1 MDSRELV
8 KSFIK
13 ISLLILI
20 IYLTYELRLG
30 ILYLFISLILTLI
43 VSPVNKLFL
52 NRVKVGNT
60 FSSLISISVLISFFS
75 LLIGLFVPVLTKQGN
90 SLSLLNT
97 KEFRGNLE
105 AIVVSVTDYF
115 ESQQLSI
122 LEFISDLNIM
132 SEVDFSFVTKLF
144 NSIISQIGSLSI
156 GILSVLFITFFLL
169 KDGNKLLSS
178 LLNLLPVKERGK
190 INLSLSKIEN
200 LLSRYFTGVLL
211 QITILFIFYLILLL
225 VLGIENSFAIAFIC
239 AILNIIPYLG
249 PIISIILMIILSVN
263 SNLDSF
269 IVNDFI
275 YNSIYL
281 FLGFSFIQLIDN
293 FFLQPY
299 IFSSSIKSH
308 PLEVFI
314 VILSS
319 GLLFGVLGLIIAIPF
334 YTSSKVVFLS
344 FFDIKKI
351 ISDFIK

>member
-75 LLIGLFVPVLTKQGN
+75 LLIGLFVPVLIKQGN

-115 ESQQLSI
+115 ESQQLSV

-334 YTSSKVVFLS
+334 YTSLKVVFLS
-344 FFDIKKI
+344 FFDIRKI

>member
-13 ISLLILI
+13 ISLLMLI
-20 IYLTYELRLG
+20 IYLIYELRLG

-52 NRVKVGNT
+52 NRVKVGKT

-75 LLIGLFVPVLTKQGN
+75 LLIGLFVPILTKQGN

-319 GLLFGVLGLIIAIPF
+319 GLLFGILGLIIAIPF
-334 YTSSKVVFLS
+334 YTSFKVVFLS
-344 FFDIKKI
+344 FFDIRKI

>member
-75 LLIGLFVPVLTKQGN
+75 LLIGLFVPVLIKQGN

-178 LLNLLPVKERGK
+178 LLNLFPVKERGK

-334 YTSSKVVFLS
+334 YTSLKVVFLS
-344 FFDIKKI
+344 FFDIRKI

>member
-334 YTSSKVVFLS
+334 YTSLKVVFLS
-344 FFDIKKI
+344 FFDIRKI

>member
-13 ISLLILI
+13 ISLLMLI
-20 IYLTYELRLG
+20 IYLIYELRLG

-52 NRVKVGNT
+52 NRVKVGKT

-178 LLNLLPVKERGK
+178 LLNLFPVKERGK

-249 PIISIILMIILSVN
+249 PIISIILMIILSVT

-319 GLLFGVLGLIIAIPF
+319 GLLFGILGLIIAIPF
-334 YTSSKVVFLS
+334 YTSFKVVFLS
-344 FFDIKKI
+344 FFDIRKI

>member
-75 LLIGLFVPVLTKQGN
+75 LLIGLFVPVLIKQGN

-334 YTSSKVVFLS
+334 YTSLKVVFLS
-344 FFDIKKI
+344 FFDIRKI

>member
-75 LLIGLFVPVLTKQGN
+75 LLIGLFVPILTKQGN

-334 YTSSKVVFLS
+334 YTSLKVVFLS
-344 FFDIKKI
+344 FFDIRKI

>member
-75 LLIGLFVPVLTKQGN
+75 LLIGLFVPILTKQGN

-178 LLNLLPVKERGK
+178 LLNLFPVKERGK

-334 YTSSKVVFLS
+334 YTSLKVVFLS
-344 FFDIKKI
+344 FFDIRKI

>member
-75 LLIGLFVPVLTKQGN
+75 LLIGLFVPILTKQGN

-115 ESQQLSI
+115 ESQQLSV

-334 YTSSKVVFLS
+334 YTSLKVVFLS
-344 FFDIKKI
+344 FFDIRKI

>member
-115 ESQQLSI
+115 ESQQL
-122 LEFISDLNIM
+122 NW
-132 SEVDFSFVTKLF
+132 
-144 NSIISQIGSLSI
+144 
-156 GILSVLFITFFLL
+156 
-169 KDGNKLLSS
+169 
-178 LLNLLPVKERGK
+178 NLL
-190 INLSLSKIEN
+190 
-200 LLSRYFTGVLL
+200 T
-211 QITILFIFYLILLL
+211 
-225 VLGIENSFAIAFIC
+225 
-239 AILNIIPYLG
+239 
-249 PIISIILMIILSVN
+249 
-263 SNLDSF
+263 
-269 IVNDFI
+269 
-275 YNSIYL
+275 
-281 FLGFSFIQLIDN
+281 
-293 FFLQPY
+293 
-299 IFSSSIKSH
+299 
-308 PLEVFI
+308 
-314 VILSS
+314 
-319 GLLFGVLGLIIAIPF
+319 
-334 YTSSKVVFLS
+334 
-344 FFDIKKI
+344 
-351 ISDFIK
+351 

>member
-52 NRVKVGNT
+52 NRVKVGKT

-178 LLNLLPVKERGK
+178 LLNLFPVKERGK

-249 PIISIILMIILSVN
+249 PIISIILMIILSVT

-319 GLLFGVLGLIIAIPF
+319 GLLFGILGLIIAIPF
-334 YTSSKVVFLS
+334 YTSFKVVFLS
-344 FFDIKKI
+344 FFDIRKI

>member
-75 LLIGLFVPVLTKQGN
+75 LLIGLFVPVLIKQGN

-249 PIISIILMIILSVN
+249 PIISIILMIILSVT

-334 YTSSKVVFLS
+334 YTSLKVVFLS
-344 FFDIKKI
+344 FFDIRKI